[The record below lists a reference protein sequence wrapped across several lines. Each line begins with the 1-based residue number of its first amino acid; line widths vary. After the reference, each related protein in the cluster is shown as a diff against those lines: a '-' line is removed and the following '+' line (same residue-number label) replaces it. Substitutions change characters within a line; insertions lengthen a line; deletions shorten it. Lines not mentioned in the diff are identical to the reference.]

1 MDKSSFLKNNPEME
15 WMLRSF
21 TFGSK
26 SQWIGN
32 DYQRASTIKKTIILK
47 EELDFADLLG
57 GRQVTEK
64 NRKSFTTKAPIRDG
78 EMQGYFRN
86 FGEPLHIPDFEI
98 AGMVSDSKPERKKV
112 DVGKMLVDTAKKIK
126 SKIGKVKA
134 LFRSKGS
141 KKGLEEASSTLFEL
155 VAEIEEN
162 SRNDGERSQIG
173 VKKISGKNADTS
185 RGEEVPESY

>member
-1 MDKSSFLKNNPEME
+1 
-15 WMLRSF
+15 MLRSF
-21 TFGSK
+21 TLSSK
-26 SQWIGN
+26 SQGIGN
-32 DYQRASTIKKTIILK
+32 DYQRASAIKKPIILE
-47 EELDFADLLG
+47 EELELADLIG
-57 GRQVTEK
+57 GRQATEK

-98 AGMVSDSKPERKKV
+98 AGMVSDSKPARKKLA
-112 DVGKMLVDTAKKIK
+112 VGKMLVDTAKKIT

-134 LFRSKGS
+134 LFSSKGS

-162 SRNDGERSQIG
+162 SRNEGERSQIG
-173 VKKISGKNADTS
+173 VKKISGKSADTS
-185 RGEEVPESY
+185 RGDEVPESY